1 MRIAIV
7 GLLFASFV
15 GPALADGHPTSPGE
29 IHPLLIGAQA
39 PEATLHSADGT
50 AVGLSDLLS
59 EKPTILI
66 FYRGGW

>member
-7 GLLFASFV
+7 GLLFAAFTGS
-15 GPALADGHPTSPGE
+15 AMADAHPTSAAE
-29 IHPLLIGAQA
+29 IQPLLIGAQA
-39 PEATLHSADGT
+39 PDVTLRDAGGEAVELPA
-50 AVGLSDLLS
+50 LLG